1 MSKLNLDFL
10 LLLSIIL
17 AIDSLHYR
25 LLYFLLE
32 IRISTPGYISAA
44 EVAPKVSPWRL
55 RLLGRDLMLLQEDLG
70 RGWRVLQISHHC

>member
-32 IRISTPGYISAA
+32 IRIRTPGYISAA

-55 RLLGRDLMLLQEDLG
+55 RLLLGQDLMLLQEDLS
-70 RGWRVLQISHHC
+70 RGWRVL

>member
-55 RLLGRDLMLLQEDLG
+55 RLLLGQDLMLLQEDLG
-70 RGWRVLQISHHC
+70 RGWRVL